1 MDDLFAHLDPAPPY
15 RETLAEGAVVLRH
28 WAAAQVEEFLAG
40 IEAVAAQAPFRHMV
54 TPGGFSMS
62 VAMTNCGPLGW
73 VTDRRGYRY
82 APIDPESGQPWPA
95 MPESWRQFAVAA
107 AAEAG
112 FPGFQPDACLINRY
126 APASKMA
133 LHQDK
138 DEADLAAPIVSL
150 SLGLP
155 AVFQFG
161 GLQRGDPVLR
171 VPLIEGDVV
180 IWGGLSRLRF
190 HGILPVK
197 AQPGG
202 ADCRYNLTFRQAR
215 ITS

>member
-1 MDDLFAHLDPAPPY
+1 
-15 RETLAEGAVVLRH
+15 
-28 WAAAQVEEFLAG
+28 
-40 IEAVAAQAPFRHMV
+40 
-54 TPGGFSMS
+54 
-62 VAMTNCGPLGW
+62 
-73 VTDRRGYRY
+73 
-82 APIDPESGQPWPA
+82 
-95 MPESWRQFAVAA
+95 MPEAWRQFAVAA

-171 VPLIEGDVV
+171 VPSWQAMWWSGEARPACVSMASCR
-180 IWGGLSRLRF
+180 SRPN
-190 HGILPVK
+190 PVEPP
-197 AQPGG
+197 A
-202 ADCRYNLTFRQAR
+202 AT
-215 ITS
+215 TSPSAKH